1 MFRELDSACDRLGVS
16 SYGLNQ
22 TTLEEVFLRLADED
36 YSHSH
41 EGGHAEGLDSV
52 AGSRDYSGSG
62 GCDGGGGEQKY
73 DVHNA
78 ATEPGSERKYDGSCD
93 VSEGSSFIGSGG
105 GGGGGDDG
113 VTAEGGLGDG
123 GMAMGQQS
131 GMVRQVRALF
141 KRRLQIAR
149 RDKKTLFLQ
158 CVLPLITVTVSA
170 VFGSLQNIGDSG
182 AGGFLMSPATF
193 ASAVVDQYAGRH
205 PFYLFT
211 AANTGEE
218 RRPVTYPGLY
228 HVLSSSTIE
237 YMNRREC
244 VFRFGIGTVSSRMLL
259 ESLSMMCSYYGSH
272 WRMVAY

>member
-1 MFRELDSACDRLGVS
+1 M
-16 SYGLNQ
+16 
-22 TTLEEVFLRLADED
+22 
-36 YSHSH
+36 
-41 EGGHAEGLDSV
+41 
-52 AGSRDYSGSG
+52 
-62 GCDGGGGEQKY
+62 
-73 DVHNA
+73 
-78 ATEPGSERKYDGSCD
+78 
-93 VSEGSSFIGSGG
+93 
-105 GGGGGDDG
+105 
-113 VTAEGGLGDG
+113 TAEGGLGD

-244 VFRFGIGTVSSRMLL
+244 VFRFVLVLSLHECYGITVYDVFVLWFPLANGCILMPVICIASLLRILRRRCKHTGGKPHDKGGRRSRLPPPL
-259 ESLSMMCSYYGSH
+259 YCHHGH
-272 WRMVAY
+272 GC